1 MRGCGYI
8 YIVLKNKSH
17 GKGGLG
23 VRICRGFGFI
33 IGRELGLQNHKGKG
47 TFKHNPKRKGTCFSS
62 RK

>member
-1 MRGCGYI
+1 MRGCGHI

-47 TFKHNPKRKGTCFSS
+47 ISKHNPKRKRTCFSS